1 MKKIFGAAV
10 LAGAMAIPMAT
21 TSYAQPNVV
30 VGGGLVNVQVT
41 DVIDDI
47 EIEDINVFV
56 PIGVAANIVANVCG
70 LSVGVLAEDLARG
83 SEVVCSGEIEGAP
96 VDVTASR

>member
-1 MKKIFGAAV
+1 MKRIFGAAV

-30 VGGGLVNVQVT
+30 VGGGLVNVQIT

-47 EIEDINVFV
+47 IIEDVNVTV
-56 PIGVAANIVANVCG
+56 PIGVAANIIANVCG
-70 LSVGVLAEDLARG
+70 LSVGVLASDLAHG
-83 SEVVCSGEIEGAP
+83 NEVACEGEIDGAP
-96 VDVTASR
+96 VNVTAVR